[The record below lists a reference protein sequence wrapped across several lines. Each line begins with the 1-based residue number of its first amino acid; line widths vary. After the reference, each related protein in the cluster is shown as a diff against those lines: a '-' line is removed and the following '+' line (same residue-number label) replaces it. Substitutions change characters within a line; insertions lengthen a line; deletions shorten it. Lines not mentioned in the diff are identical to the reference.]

1 MDRRRALLTLTYGIA
16 GSVASLAGCRKSD
29 AQSAEY
35 VPLPTAS
42 RDANAPL
49 VLRPLYLENPSQM
62 RFSTESLER
71 MLALTVLQV
80 RLHLGQEIRFASLQ
94 TQSLPIA
101 FQRFSPEVRSK
112 LNPRL
117 FDVRRETPES
127 RKRFFTGL
135 RKELEGQL
143 SDGGNTLANLIAYA
157 KPHLVEGLRGEP
169 RASLDSLDSL
179 VQAVGETHLT
189 RLRAALAS
197 GMLPADA
204 SEPFNEFIYWEFA
217 QEMALRHEV
226 VLTNQLIASA
236 EFSNH
241 ALHTALRGGITNGVT
256 FSNPRSAL
264 GTSAV
269 GSLAAFFDDKPWLA
283 PLTDATQI
291 APYSLAEREHFLA
304 LLLTHEIGHMLLHL
318 GHPYGVPACVM
329 SPTKQLHYRAWAN
342 GLDAAACA
350 GAKNRDMVPGRVR
363 FPRRLAL

>member
-1 MDRRRALLTLTYGIA
+1 MDRRGALITLGYGIA
-16 GSVASLAGCRKSD
+16 GSAASLAGCGKG
-29 AQSAEY
+29 AALAEDH
-35 VPLPTAS
+35 VPLPAGS
-42 RDANAPL
+42 LDPAVPV

-71 MLALTVLQV
+71 MLAQTVLQV
-80 RLHLGQEIRFASLQ
+80 RLHLGQEIRFAPLA
-94 TQSLPIA
+94 TMPLANA
-101 FQRFSPEVRSK
+101 FARFSTSVRQK

-117 FDVRRETPES
+117 FDVRHATPES
-127 RKRFFTGL
+127 RKRFFAGL
-135 RKELEGQL
+135 QKELEGQL
-143 SDGGNTLANLIAYA
+143 REGGNTLASLIAYA
-157 KPHLVEGLRGEP
+157 TPHLAQPLHD
-169 RASLDSLDSL
+169 ASLASL

-217 QEMALRHEV
+217 QEMALSHEV

-236 EFSNH
+236 EWSNH

-256 FSNPRSAL
+256 FSNPHSAL
-264 GTSAV
+264 GTTAV

-291 APYSLAEREHFLA
+291 APYSLAEREHFFA

-329 SPTKQLHYRAWAN
+329 SPTQQLHYRAWAN
-342 GLDAAACA
+342 GLDTAACT
-350 GAKNRDMVPGRVR
+350 GAKNRDMAPGRVR